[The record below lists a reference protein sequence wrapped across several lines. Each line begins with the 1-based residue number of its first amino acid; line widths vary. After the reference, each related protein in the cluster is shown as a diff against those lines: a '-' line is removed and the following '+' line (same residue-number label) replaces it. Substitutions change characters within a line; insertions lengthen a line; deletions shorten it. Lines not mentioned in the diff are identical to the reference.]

1 MPRGPKKV
9 TVKTIRSEIAS
20 LQKKIDAK
28 QERILKYK
36 GEIRVIKTEIK
47 KLEKQADQLARN
59 EFVEKVYALSVKHQI
74 PIENVM
80 ETISFLNELK
90 ADPAKCNEKIRV
102 IREHFR
108 TTNNAAGLK
117 WIDAIERWIKQT

>member
-1 MPRGPKKV
+1 MPRGPRKI
-9 TVKTIRSEIAS
+9 TVKTIRSDIAS
-20 LQKKIDAK
+20 LQKKIDTRQDK
-28 QERILKYK
+28 IQKLRD
-36 GEIRVIKTEIK
+36 EIKIIKTEMR
-47 KLEKQADQLARN
+47 KLERQAEQLARN

-90 ADPAKCNEKIRV
+90 ADPTQCDEKISA

-108 TTNNAAGLK
+108 TTKNEAGLT
-117 WIDAIERWIKQT
+117 WIDAIERWIKES

>member
-1 MPRGPKKV
+1 
-9 TVKTIRSEIAS
+9 
-20 LQKKIDAK
+20 
-28 QERILKYK
+28 
-36 GEIRVIKTEIK
+36 
-47 KLEKQADQLARN
+47 
-59 EFVEKVYALSVKHQI
+59 VKHQI

-90 ADPAKCNEKIRV
+90 ADPTKCSEKIRV

-117 WIDAIERWIKQT
+117 WIDAIERWLKQT